1 MRLFKLLALGF
12 AILLNGTLFLSWFS
26 FSNIQTEFIH
36 ISLVDFFTEFTVLF
50 KSINN
55 VFIYSMVILLII
67 LFVIFSFSYLFYK
80 KQHYFLKSFMSML
93 LQFGIIILFY
103 IMLKG
108 SITKLHIG
116 FFMALILMLLE
127 FVALLYFRKN
137 ILFDSKVKKEEK
149 MDDKNESFDGA
160 SSIEPSTV
168 VETKAMENNNDIITA
183 AMTSSNNDV
192 VAEITPIKNSSDQS
206 PTILHND
213 KVSIKEYLVFDNV
226 KHLQRI
232 LLFINI
238 ALFASLFFV
247 WQANVSKDNAITI
260 ALSSNLF
267 HLQTKIVFVL
277 FFQMIVSILLYFNDK
292 RIFIVSS
299 LLTFIIYII
308 TVITVTSYINFTALS
323 FSPSIGF
330 MIAIIGVVI
339 IILSYQNMKRKN
351 EYPVNLLTELH
362 MYFKYLWNLFVKLFH
377 NLKYLF
383 IDWKN
388 DK

>member
-168 VETKAMENNNDIITA
+168 VETKTMENNNDIITA

-192 VAEITPIKNSSDQS
+192 VAKITPIKNSSDQS

>member
-149 MDDKNESFDGA
+149 MDDKNESFDSA

-168 VETKAMENNNDIITA
+168 VETKTTENNNDIITA